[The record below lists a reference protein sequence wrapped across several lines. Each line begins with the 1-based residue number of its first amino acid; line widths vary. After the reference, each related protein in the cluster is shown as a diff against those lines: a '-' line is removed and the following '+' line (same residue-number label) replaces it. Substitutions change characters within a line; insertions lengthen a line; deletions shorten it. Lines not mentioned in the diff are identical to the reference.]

1 MVILSSM
8 KLFLGSDH
16 GGYYLKEKLEA
27 YLAKRGYDFEDVGD
41 RELDPNDDFPQFAAQ
56 AAVRVLGEEEKDN
69 PRAILIC
76 TGGQGMAMAA
86 NRFKGIRA
94 VVVATPQEAKESR
107 DDNDANILCLP
118 ARLLDA
124 PGDDLELWKDVVE
137 TWISTP
143 FAGAARY
150 VRRNRQLD
158 ELS

>member
-1 MVILSSM
+1 M

-27 YLAKRGYDFEDVGD
+27 YLAKRGYDFEDIGD
-41 RELDPNDDFPQFAAQ
+41 TELDPDDDFPQFAAQ
-56 AAVRVLGEEEKDN
+56 AAVRVLGEEEKDD

-76 TGGQGMAMAA
+76 TGGQGMAIAA

-94 VVVATPQEAKESR
+94 VVVSSAQEAKESR

-124 PGDDLELWKDVVE
+124 PGDDLELWKDVVD
-137 TWISTP
+137 TWLSTP

-150 VRRNRQLD
+150 KRRNHQLD
-158 ELS
+158 ELN

>member
-1 MVILSSM
+1 M

-27 YLAKRGYDFEDVGD
+27 YLAKRNYVYEDVGD
-41 RELDPNDDFPQFAAQ
+41 KELDPNDDFPQFAAQ
-56 AAVRVLGEEEKDN
+56 AAVRVLGEEEKDD

-76 TGGQGMAMAA
+76 TGGQGMAIAA

-94 VVVATPQEAKESR
+94 VVVTTPQEAKESR
-107 DDNDANILCLP
+107 DDNNSNVLCLP

-124 PGDDLELWKDVVE
+124 PGDDLALWKDVVD
-137 TWISTP
+137 TWLATP

>member
-1 MVILSSM
+1 M

-16 GGYYLKEKLEA
+16 GGFYLKEKLEA

-41 RELDPNDDFPQFAAQ
+41 KELDPNDDFPQFAAK
-56 AAVRVLGEEEKDN
+56 AAMRVLSEDEKTD

-76 TGGQGMAMAA
+76 TGGQGMAIAA

-94 VVVATPQEAKESR
+94 VVIASAQEAKESR
-107 DDNDANILCLP
+107 DDNDSNVLCLP

-124 PGDDLELWKDVVE
+124 PGDDLELWKEVVE
-137 TWISTP
+137 TWLTTP

-150 VRRNRQLD
+150 SRRNRQLD
-158 ELS
+158 ELN

>member
-1 MVILSSM
+1 M

-27 YLAKRGYDFEDVGD
+27 YLAKRGYEYEDVGD
-41 RELDPNDDFPQFAAQ
+41 KELDPDDDFPQFAAR
-56 AAVRVLGEEEKDN
+56 AAVKVLGEDETDK
-69 PRAILIC
+69 PCAILIC
-76 TGGQGMAMAA
+76 KGGQGMAMAA
-86 NRFKGIRA
+86 NRFRGIRA
-94 VVVATPQEAKESR
+94 VVVTTPQEARESR

-124 PGDDLELWKDVVE
+124 PGDDLELWKDIVD
-137 TWISTP
+137 TWLSTS

>member
-1 MVILSSM
+1 M

-41 RELDPNDDFPQFAAQ
+41 KELDPNDDFPQFAAQ
-56 AAVRVLGEEEKDN
+56 AAVKVLGEEEKDD

-94 VVVATPQEAKESR
+94 VVVSTPQEAKESR
-107 DDNDANILCLP
+107 DDNDSNVLCLP

-124 PGDDLELWKDVVE
+124 PGDDLELWKDIVD
-137 TWISTP
+137 TWVATP
-143 FAGAARY
+143 FAGATRY

-158 ELS
+158 ELN

>member
-1 MVILSSM
+1 M

-41 RELDPNDDFPQFAAQ
+41 TELQPDDDFPQFAAQ
-56 AAVRVLGEEEKDN
+56 AAVRVLGEDEKDD

-76 TGGQGMAMAA
+76 TGGQGMAIAA

-94 VVVATPQEAKESR
+94 VVVSTAQEAKESR
-107 DDNDANILCLP
+107 DDNDANVLCLP

-124 PGDDLELWKDVVE
+124 PGDDLELWKDIVD
-137 TWISTP
+137 TWLTTP

-158 ELS
+158 EVN

>member
-1 MVILSSM
+1 M

-27 YLAKRGYDFEDVGD
+27 YLAKRGYEFEDVGD
-41 RELDPNDDFPQFAAQ
+41 TELNPDDDFPQFAAQ
-56 AAVRVLGEEEKDN
+56 AAVRVLGEEEQDD

-94 VVVATPQEAKESR
+94 VVVSSAQEAKESR

-124 PGDDLELWKDVVE
+124 PGDDLQLWKDVVD
-137 TWISTP
+137 TWLSTP

-150 VRRNRQLD
+150 KRRNHQLD
-158 ELS
+158 ELN

>member
-1 MVILSSM
+1 M
-8 KLFLGSDH
+8 KIFLGSDH

-27 YLAKRGYDFEDVGD
+27 YLAKRGYDYEDVGD
-41 RELDPNDDFPQFAAQ
+41 SELKPDDDFPQFAAQ
-56 AAVRVLGEEEKDN
+56 AAVRVLGEEEKDD

-76 TGGQGMAMAA
+76 RGGQGMAMAA
-86 NRFKGIRA
+86 NRFRGIRA
-94 VVVATPQEAKESR
+94 VVVTTPQEAKESR

-124 PGDDLELWKDVVE
+124 PGDDLEPWKDIVD
-137 TWISTP
+137 TWLSTS
-143 FAGAARY
+143 FSKAARY

>member
-1 MVILSSM
+1 M

-41 RELDPNDDFPQFAAQ
+41 TELAPHDDFPQFVAQ
-56 AAVRVLGEEEKDN
+56 AAVRVPGEEEKDD

-94 VVVATPQEAKESR
+94 VVVSTPQEAKESR
-107 DDNDANILCLP
+107 DDNDANVLCLP

-124 PGDDLELWKDVVE
+124 PGDDLELWKDVVD

>member
-1 MVILSSM
+1 M

-41 RELDPNDDFPQFAAQ
+41 TELDPNDDFPQFAAQ
-56 AAVRVLGEEEKDN
+56 AAVRVLGEEEKDD

-94 VVVATPQEAKESR
+94 VVVSTPQEAKESR
-107 DDNDANILCLP
+107 DDNDANVLCLP

-124 PGDDLELWKDVVE
+124 PGDDLELWKDVVD

>member
-1 MVILSSM
+1 M

-27 YLAKRGYDFEDVGD
+27 YLAKRGYDYEDVGD
-41 RELDPNDDFPQFAAQ
+41 SELDPDDDFPQFAAR
-56 AAVRVLGEEEKDN
+56 AAVKILGEEEKDD

-76 TGGQGMAMAA
+76 KGGQGMAMAA

-94 VVVATPQEAKESR
+94 AVVTSPDEARESR

-124 PGDDLELWKDVVE
+124 PGDDLDLWKDVVD
-137 TWISTP
+137 TWLSTP

-150 VRRNRQLD
+150 IRRNRQLD

>member
-1 MVILSSM
+1 M

-27 YLAKRGYDFEDVGD
+27 YLAKRGYEFEDVGD
-41 RELDPNDDFPQFAAQ
+41 SELDPNDDFPQFAAQ
-56 AAVRVLGEEEKDN
+56 AAIRVLGEEEKDD

-76 TGGQGMAMAA
+76 TGGQGMAIAA
-86 NRFKGIRA
+86 NRFRGIRA
-94 VVVATPQEAKESR
+94 VVVTTPGEAKESR

-124 PGDDLELWKDVVE
+124 PGDDLELWKDVVD
-137 TWISTP
+137 TWLNTS

-150 VRRNRQLD
+150 IRRNRQLD

>member
-1 MVILSSM
+1 M

-27 YLAKRGYDFEDVGD
+27 YLAKRGYDFEDVGHS
-41 RELDPNDDFPQFAAQ
+41 ELDPDDDFPQFAAQ
-56 AAVRVLGEEEKDN
+56 AAVRVLGEEEEDN

-76 TGGQGMAMAA
+76 RGGQGMAMAA

-94 VVVATPQEAKESR
+94 VVVTTPQEAKESR
-107 DDNDANILCLP
+107 DDNDANVLCLP

-124 PGDDLELWKDVVE
+124 PGDDLELWKDVVD
-137 TWISTP
+137 TWLSTP

>member
-1 MVILSSM
+1 M
-8 KLFLGSDH
+8 KIFLGSDH

-27 YLAKRGYDFEDVGD
+27 YLAKRNYDFEDIGD
-41 RELDPNDDFPQFAAQ
+41 EELNPDDDFPQFAAR
-56 AAVRVLGEEEKDN
+56 AAVKVLGEDEKTN

-94 VVVATPQEAKESR
+94 VVVSLPEEAKESR
-107 DDNDANILCLP
+107 HDNDSNVLCLP

-124 PGDDLELWKDVVE
+124 PGDDLELWKDVVD
-137 TWISTP
+137 TWLSTS

-150 VRRNRQLD
+150 IRRNRQLD
-158 ELS
+158 ELN

>member
-1 MVILSSM
+1 M

-27 YLAKRGYDFEDVGD
+27 YLSKRGYDFEDVGD
-41 RELDPNDDFPQFAAQ
+41 KELDPNDDFPQFAAQ
-56 AAVRVLGEEEKDN
+56 AAVRVIGEEEKDD

-86 NRFKGIRA
+86 NRFTGIRA
-94 VVVATPQEAKESR
+94 VVVTTPQEAKESR

-124 PGDDLELWKDVVE
+124 PGDDLDPWKDIVD
-137 TWISTP
+137 TWLSTP

-150 VRRNRQLD
+150 IRRNRQLD
-158 ELS
+158 ELR

>member
-1 MVILSSM
+1 M

-41 RELDPNDDFPQFAAQ
+41 TELDADDDFPQFAAR
-56 AAVRVLGEEEKDN
+56 AAVKILGEEEKDD

-76 TGGQGMAMAA
+76 KGGQGMAMAA
-86 NRFKGIRA
+86 NRFRGIRA
-94 VVVATPQEAKESR
+94 VVVTTPQEARESR

-124 PGDDLELWKDVVE
+124 PGDDLELWKDIVD
-137 TWISTP
+137 TWITTP
-143 FAGAARY
+143 FAAAARY

>member
-1 MVILSSM
+1 M

-27 YLAKRGYDFEDVGD
+27 YLAKRGYEFEDVGD
-41 RELDPNDDFPQFAAQ
+41 EELDPDDDFPQFAAR
-56 AAVRVLGEEEKDN
+56 AAVKILGEEEKDD

-76 TGGQGMAMAA
+76 KGGQGMAIAA

-94 VVVATPQEAKESR
+94 VVVTTSSEARESR
-107 DDNDANILCLP
+107 DDNDSNVLCLP

-124 PGDDLELWKDVVE
+124 PGDDLELWKDIVDV
-137 TWISTP
+137 WLHTP
-143 FAGAARY
+143 FASAPRY
-150 VRRNRQLD
+150 IRRNRQLD

>member
-1 MVILSSM
+1 M

-27 YLAKRGYDFEDVGD
+27 YLAKRGYEFEDVGD
-41 RELDPNDDFPQFAAQ
+41 TELDPDDDFPQFAAR
-56 AAVRVLGEEEKDN
+56 AAVKVLGEDVTHD
-69 PRAILIC
+69 PRAILLC
-76 TGGQGMAMAA
+76 KSGQGMAIAA

-94 VVVATPQEAKESR
+94 VVVTTPQEALESR
-107 DDNDANILCLP
+107 DDNDSNILCLP

-124 PGDDLELWKDVVE
+124 PGDDLALWKDVVE
-137 TWISTP
+137 TWLKTP

-158 ELS
+158 ELN

>member
-1 MVILSSM
+1 M

-27 YLAKRGYDFEDVGD
+27 YLAKRGYDVEDVGD
-41 RELDPNDDFPQFAAQ
+41 TELDPDDDFPQFAAQ
-56 AAVRVLGEEEKDN
+56 AAVRVLGEEEKDD

-76 TGGQGMAMAA
+76 TGGQGMAIAA

-94 VVVATPQEAKESR
+94 VVVSTPQEAKESR

-124 PGDDLELWKDVVE
+124 PDDDLELWKDVVD
-137 TWISTP
+137 TWLSTP

-150 VRRNRQLD
+150 KRRNHQLD
-158 ELS
+158 ELN

>member
-1 MVILSSM
+1 M

-16 GGYYLKEKLEA
+16 GGYYLKEKLGA
-27 YLAKRGYDFEDVGD
+27 YLAKRGYDFEDVGGI
-41 RELDPNDDFPQFAAQ
+41 ELDPDDDFPQFAAR
-56 AAVRVLGEEEKDN
+56 AAVKILGEDEKDN
-69 PRAILIC
+69 PRAILVC
-76 TGGQGMAMAA
+76 RGGQGMAMAA

-94 VVVATPQEAKESR
+94 VVVTMPQEARESR
-107 DDNDANILCLP
+107 DDNDANVLCLP

-124 PGDDLELWKDVVE
+124 PGDDLELWKDIVD
-137 TWISTP
+137 TWLSTP